1 MAEGKS
7 DNDDGSNNE
16 YEAGSINDDDND
28 NRDGFHVDDNDDD
41 DDDDDDDDESKI
53 RQGCADLCGSVTQF
67 KLDQH
72 ITIIKTPSNII
83 KIYRVLF
90 SLGLPLKFISTE
102 KLI

>member
-28 NRDGFHVDDNDDD
+28 NRDGFHVDDND

>member
-41 DDDDDDDDESKI
+41 DESK
-53 RQGCADLCGSVTQF
+53 GVLTSVV
-67 KLDQH
+67 
-72 ITIIKTPSNII
+72 PSPN
-83 KIYRVLF
+83 
-90 SLGLPLKFISTE
+90 SN
-102 KLI
+102 

>member
-28 NRDGFHVDDNDDD
+28 NRDGFHVDDN
-41 DDDDDDDDESKI
+41 DDDDESKI

>member
-28 NRDGFHVDDNDDD
+28 NRDGFHVDDNDD